1 MRHAARALGRPVKG
15 TDTRSE
21 SFLSDHHGRGVQVT
35 AELALDIISHYAEQ
49 NPTLDLSGII
59 STVCKAYGITQ
70 AQLQSKSRKA
80 DFVTARNSVFYLA
93 RKHTEH
99 SLQEIG
105 GSLNR
110 AHTTVI
116 KGISALE
123 REINR
128 QSPKGLQIS
137 NTLAL
142 IEKNAAGH

>member
-1 MRHAARALGRPVKG
+1 MNTEITPDLAREV
-15 TDTRSE
+15 
-21 SFLSDHHGRGVQVT
+21 
-35 AELALDIISHYAEQ
+35 ISHYIEQ
-49 NPTLDLSGII
+49 NPALDLSSII
-59 STVCKAYGITQ
+59 ATVCKAFGISQ
-70 AQLQSKSRKA
+70 AQLQSKSRKS

-93 RKHTEH
+93 RKHTDC

-128 QSPKGLQIS
+128 KSPRGLQIS
-137 NTLAL
+137 NTLSL
-142 IEKNAAGH
+142 IEKNAASH